1 MLALYHSPY
10 STCSQ
15 KVRLCLAE
23 KGLDYEK
30 RDVDLA
36 RQEHLTEAYLALNP
50 NGVVPTLVHDDAVV
64 IDSSVICE
72 YLDEVFPETPLSP
85 ASAAGRADMRAWMR
99 YSEEVPTTAIRPPSF
114 NKIFAKRLA
123 NLPDMTLNELADRMP
138 LRKGFYRRMRGE
150 DGFDDE
156 TMRDSLERL
165 GGTLD
170 RMERRLEA
178 GPWLMGDR
186 FTIADIV
193 VIPTIIRMVDLSM
206 EDMWATRPRVA
217 DWLARVEARPSFAEA
232 YYPGTRIDP
241 GAWPAPGAGTAA
253 TEAAQA

>member
-72 YLDEVFPETPLSP
+72 YLDEVFPETPL
-85 ASAAGRADMRAWMR
+85 
-99 YSEEVPTTAIRPPSF
+99 
-114 NKIFAKRLA
+114 
-123 NLPDMTLNELADRMP
+123 
-138 LRKGFYRRMRGE
+138 
-150 DGFDDE
+150 
-156 TMRDSLERL
+156 
-165 GGTLD
+165 
-170 RMERRLEA
+170 
-178 GPWLMGDR
+178 
-186 FTIADIV
+186 
-193 VIPTIIRMVDLSM
+193 
-206 EDMWATRPRVA
+206 
-217 DWLARVEARPSFAEA
+217 
-232 YYPGTRIDP
+232 
-241 GAWPAPGAGTAA
+241 
-253 TEAAQA
+253 